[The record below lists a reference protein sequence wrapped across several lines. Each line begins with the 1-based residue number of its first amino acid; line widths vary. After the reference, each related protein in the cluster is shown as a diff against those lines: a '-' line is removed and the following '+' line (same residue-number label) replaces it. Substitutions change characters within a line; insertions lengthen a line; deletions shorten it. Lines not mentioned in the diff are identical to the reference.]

1 MFTLGIPKRQ
11 YRRATQVLTHELADP
26 VEFDSYK
33 QDDGFWQFNFP
44 EADEYEF
51 RIIVRLLKNN
61 GVTPI
66 GADETLTEKNIMK
79 LTNLLKEQGSPDE
92 NDMIEILKRTLASWE
107 QPTYM
112 GGVDS
117 CEKSDHYYEDIK
129 DIIENY
135 EEESEAN
142 AIAMG
147 ADDAKDMSPMQEQK
161 LRKFIRKTIRK

>member
-92 NDMIEILKRTLASWE
+92 NDMIEILK
-107 QPTYM
+107 
-112 GGVDS
+112 
-117 CEKSDHYYEDIK
+117 I
-129 DIIENY
+129 
-135 EEESEAN
+135 
-142 AIAMG
+142 
-147 ADDAKDMSPMQEQK
+147 
-161 LRKFIRKTIRK
+161 